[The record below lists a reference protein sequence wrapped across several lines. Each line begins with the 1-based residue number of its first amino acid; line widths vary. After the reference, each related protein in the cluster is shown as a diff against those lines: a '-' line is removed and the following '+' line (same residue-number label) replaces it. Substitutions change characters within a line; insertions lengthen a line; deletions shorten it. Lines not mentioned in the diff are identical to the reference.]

1 MTEQNVGQILKAF
14 NSIEAKI
21 EQQNSALREL
31 NLKVKTLESQNK
43 QLAQM
48 INKLQTPAA
57 PKNDVE
63 QVALNKQFQASVAK
77 SLDSIED
84 KSKKAIELIK
94 ANAGGKKR
102 AWP

>member
-1 MTEQNVGQILKAF
+1 MTEQSVGQILKAF

-21 EQQNSALREL
+21 EEQNSALREL
-31 NLKVKTLESQNK
+31 NLKVKALGSQNK

-48 INKLQTPAA
+48 VHKIQTPAM
-57 PKNDVE
+57 PKTDAE
-63 QVALNKQFQASVAK
+63 QVALTKQFQANVSK